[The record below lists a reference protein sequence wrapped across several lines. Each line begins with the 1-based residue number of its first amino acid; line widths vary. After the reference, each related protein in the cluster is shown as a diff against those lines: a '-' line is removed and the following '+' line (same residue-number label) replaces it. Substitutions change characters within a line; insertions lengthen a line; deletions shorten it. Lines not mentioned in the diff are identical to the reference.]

1 MKDYE
6 PIVIENECELNEGE
20 MPDIYD
26 WIDTLQD
33 AIYALTEK
41 PTDFFPTEM
50 TAIIK
55 KSEWDEIEKG
65 KVIKTHPTLRLEI
78 KQ

>member
-1 MKDYE
+1 MKDYD

-41 PTDFFPTEM
+41 PTDFLPTEM
-50 TAIIK
+50 KVTIN
-55 KSEWDEIEKG
+55 KSEWEEIENG
-65 KVIKTHPTLRLEI
+65 KVIKTRPFLRLEI